1 MRVLSP
7 PTQIT
12 MMLRAYYEDRRW
24 PRDPPQLHCEA
35 GYSPPRAP
43 LVLTATPDSPSL
55 PNPNQALPSR
65 VNQSP
70 LLPIKTLSQPISSLE

>member
-12 MMLRAYYEDRRW
+12 MMLRAYCEDRRW
-24 PRDPPQLHCEA
+24 PRDPHQLHFEA
-35 GYSPPRAP
+35 GDSPPRAP
-43 LVLTATPDSPSL
+43 LVQKPHLMAL
-55 PNPNQALPSR
+55 LWLNPNQALPSR

-70 LLPIKTLSQPISSLE
+70 LLPL

>member
-24 PRDPPQLHCEA
+24 PRDLHQLQCEA
-35 GYSPPRAP
+35 GYSPPRALWCSQP
-43 LVLTATPDSPSL
+43 HLTALLCPSPTR
-55 PNPNQALPSR
+55 PS
-65 VNQSP
+65 P
-70 LLPIKTLSQPISSLE
+70 PG